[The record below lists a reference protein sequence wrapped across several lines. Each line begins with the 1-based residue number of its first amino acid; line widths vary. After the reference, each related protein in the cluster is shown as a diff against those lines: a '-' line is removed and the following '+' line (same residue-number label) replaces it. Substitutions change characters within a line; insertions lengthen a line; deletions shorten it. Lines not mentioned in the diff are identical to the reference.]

1 MNICAVPCRLDQSAV
16 LVAILRAKIIRLGK
30 ACGSRGQRCPRPA
43 IVQSLIPKSKGVPI
57 VPVTVSSGP
66 SLLHPIP
73 GSCAASAVI
82 TVCAVSILYLPWY
95 LSSTASRQQLRVFRT
110 FLTQPL
116 PGASPSLLRAGAG
129 PPTTVAQDRRIRVH
143 ELSTDVYDELLRRE
157 DDRQRKVPDVPRYLL
172 PKPSFHPKRNQA
184 RQKLSTLPP
193 ERFRQLAT
201 DVFYELERRIP
212 RFAGVDISRVGS
224 PAGSAASSQRA
235 PSRQGGMP
243 NGMRG
248 PPGGPGGFRGPP
260 GSGPGYQS
268 YQPSGPGSRP
278 AEHNRPEQEHHG

>member
-1 MNICAVPCRLDQSAV
+1 MHRRYIDGLCQAAGKLLEDGGPLRGRGVFVDRCFVHVAQGRNRKGSATHALHYSMLPYSLLMRCILYGFDRDAIGGTPHTPTPHLCYKRETLCVANMNICAVPCRLDQSAV

-143 ELSTDVYDELLRRE
+143 VCGDGSIY
-157 DDRQRKVPDVPRYLL
+157 
-172 PKPSFHPKRNQA
+172 N
-184 RQKLSTLPP
+184 
-193 ERFRQLAT
+193 
-201 DVFYELERRIP
+201 
-212 RFAGVDISRVGS
+212 SR
-224 PAGSAASSQRA
+224 
-235 PSRQGGMP
+235 MP
-243 NGMRG
+243 
-248 PPGGPGGFRGPP
+248 
-260 GSGPGYQS
+260 Q
-268 YQPSGPGSRP
+268 
-278 AEHNRPEQEHHG
+278 